1 MRTKILCLLAVYLT
15 EPDNG
20 YPISDMKKKIFYSL
34 CCRPLAVCTNLLT
47 LSTFTIAI
55 TLTTGC
61 ATAKQG
67 ETAEP
72 ATTPTE
78 EVAAAETTVPASGI
92 ADEATIVGVYENC
105 IAESS
110 TIFLGPGR
118 VEPTRAENI
127 VAQAEAAGEGK
138 SFEQA
143 LPLMIASLERN
154 GIKNILVEKQ
164 GHCDVGGRGKYVEAI
179 AGYCGEQLASAE
191 LFVDGTVFFRQTGPE
206 LVLEDFISEARK
218 KLNSAGI
225 LTNPRV
231 SINNLPDCPQQTTTS

>member
-1 MRTKILCLLAVYLT
+1 MAVT
-15 EPDNG
+15 
-20 YPISDMKKKIFYSL
+20 
-34 CCRPLAVCTNLLT
+34 AVTV
-47 LSTFTIAI
+47 
-55 TLTTGC
+55 TTAC

-72 ATTPTE
+72 ATAPTE
-78 EVAAAETTVPASGI
+78 QIAAAEEPMVPASGV

-118 VEPTRAENI
+118 VEPTLAENI
-127 VAQAEAAGEGK
+127 VAQAEAAGDGK

-179 AGYCGEQLASAE
+179 AGYCGERLASAE

-206 LVLEDFISEARK
+206 LVLDDFISEARK

>member
-20 YPISDMKKKIFYSL
+20 YPISDMKKTIFYSL
-34 CCRPLAVCTNLLT
+34 CRQPLAVCAHWLT
-47 LSTFTIAI
+47 VSIVMTAI
-55 TLTTGC
+55 TATAAC

-72 ATTPTE
+72 APTPTE
-78 EVAAAETTVPASGI
+78 AVAAPEPMAPASGI
-92 ADEATIVGVYENC
+92 ADEATIVGIYENC

-127 VAQAEAAGEGK
+127 VAQAEAAGAGQ

-154 GIKNILVEKQ
+154 GIENILVEKQ

-179 AGYCGEQLASAE
+179 AGYCGEKLAQAE
-191 LFVDGTVFFRQTGPE
+191 LFVDGTVFLRQTGSE
-206 LVLEDFISEARK
+206 LVLDDFISEARK

-231 SINNLPDCPQQTTTS
+231 SINNLSDCPQQTTTS